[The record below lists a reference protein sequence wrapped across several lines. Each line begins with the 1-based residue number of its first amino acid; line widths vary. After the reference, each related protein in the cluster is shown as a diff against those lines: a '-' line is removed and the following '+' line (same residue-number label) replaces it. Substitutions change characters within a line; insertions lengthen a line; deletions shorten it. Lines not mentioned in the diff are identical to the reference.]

1 MQQERP
7 KSGGRPKSG
16 VKSGGKTS
24 EKNEKE
30 SSEKN
35 AEDQI
40 RGNLKY
46 QYAYLS
52 KRYATQPIV
61 QIKNSIDLAIQTEIF
76 IDQIV
81 VSRENIRPNDMIVIS
96 IAFKLYDFLKMF
108 CFWNVNLEPG
118 TLKLMVAFLLQ
129 KQKII
134 LLELIDCGITDEDV
148 PLLSSLFEKSTWLN
162 IVNLDH
168 SDFGKGSAAIFQ
180 AFADNKSTN
189 IKILSTRY
197 CKITSETSSAIANLL
212 SMTNSLK

>member
-7 KSGGRPKSG
+7 KSGGKPKN
-16 VKSGGKTS
+16 KKAS

-30 SSEKN
+30 SSDKN
-35 AEDQI
+35 VEDQKL

-46 QYAYLS
+46 HYSFLS

-61 QIKNSIDLAIQTEIF
+61 QIKNAIDLAIQNDVF

-81 VSRENIRPNDMIVIS
+81 VSSEIIRQNDMVVIS
-96 IAFKLYDFLKMF
+96 IAFKLYDFLKRF
-108 CFWNVNLEPG
+108 CFWNINLEPG
-118 TLKLMVAFLLQ
+118 TLKHLVTFLMN

-134 LLELIDCGITDEDV
+134 MLELIDCGLSERDV

-168 SDFGKGSAAIFQ
+168 SNFGKGAAGIFQ

-197 CKITSETSSAIANLL
+197 CKMTSETSIAIGNLV
-212 SMTNSLK
+212 SISSSLK